1 MKRWQDRGEVQDS
14 DDEELSLD
22 AESQSPERARKK
34 PRLDDQHLDE
44 DHVLEEQGQDQDGAV
59 DAVEVAVTTADDEVT
74 DEEVEWLQPKQATTY
89 GRRARESNK
98 SAASHLDSVEKADE
112 RIDTSTTLVP
122 SASSWESQVEQR
134 NSGTDLER
142 DSPSEESEELP
153 DVSQILLGNNINQ
166 HDLIPEHSPD
176 LFSVSSS
183 PLSEREVSPP
193 APEFRLPGL
202 GHRVREAEIS
212 QHGRYDH
219 PGPSIQASLPED
231 MSAADGGRRNLRAR
245 NEKQLHPY
253 MFDRVQF
260 QRQFRERGL
269 QTFRFAVPE
278 PTAAETQDASM
289 SGNESSSQ
297 LIYGGGSS
305 PVVRPSSPPQ
315 EGSASD
321 GIHETYDSNDEMA
334 ARNSGSEEELPDLP
348 HPFRRPGTSAIDSGT
363 KRRKL
368 FHSSRLADPT
378 TLATAN
384 NTESQQQDEF
394 SVPPSPPPT
403 SSDNAIARKP
413 RPVATGFRMP
423 RGLTPAPLPTPQIS
437 SDRRAVLDE
446 GDDSSDPEHPFQRSR
461 APTASGLRQRTVTAS
476 VSPASSDSELPEAI
490 EQRRLGR
497 ERKRIRGV
505 LPASWLRIDLRAQQK
520 QASPSPARRR
530 RTSSASPPPTMPQRG
545 VAQRVNRARSPDHSG
560 VINISDD
567 DSEAQS
573 RPASPSATLRQP
585 TIRFKRERTTTA
597 TNDFIDDERMEV
609 DWIDPMFAGSTRKR
623 TAQSTRKRQ
632 PKIKDA
638 FTTARRRHHDFSEE
652 RNGLRQAA
660 GIASTSA
667 KPRQRRAHMRTPK
680 PTPAHNLSI
689 MDAPEQRTAP
699 DARAP
704 PFVRLAMR
712 TARARA
718 DQGRHSPTRKD
729 IRLARE
735 EDTADAE
742 AVLRAWREGTM
753 APKRST
759 PAPPVHYLMDDGL
772 GEQDSDTTERA
783 PKLRAP
789 LTELSRNQQQ
799 RLPGPLRKERGGTKT
814 RSKTVTVTRRPRVRQ
829 TRLQPTI
836 TLARQLSPPP
846 RTPTADD
853 SKSKENLQRSRMPP
867 HLQPQAVRF
876 RGAQL
881 ESLEHEFDRD
891 HRTAAFERRMQL
903 LTENVARGPHRSGA
917 TIDFQLNRFL
927 HDAGETSTP
936 AAGEHSDDLSN
947 ERPRHGHSRHLETQI
962 SLPHGPRKRQA
973 RRLDAETRQ
982 YRQPSEPLPEI
993 INLDDAIDETNV
1005 GNAVVLEGLKPFGTR
1020 YATDFDV
1027 LPLALGTY
1035 FHESS
1040 FIGSGDF
1047 AASLDFSNRCLDV
1060 PTGRILIHLDGDVL
1074 EWGAWTED
1082 VAVGMSRISTAIA
1095 DELKSLTGNNET
1107 NGMEEDASLVFS
1119 TVDYLLRSTVR
1130 YFARCLAFLDPV
1142 DRRTC
1147 ISRLQSFMEDILEA
1161 VVEHQPVNEAGNDT
1175 AIRCLQYA
1183 VVLASVATGL
1193 CDHPLVQLDAKAR
1206 CNDLV
1211 ARAAQRL
1218 ARTIFP
1224 NALAE
1229 LRAFHENNRQ
1239 TSKRESGI
1247 KDTDTAVCSMVI
1259 LHHVLEAGN
1268 ATAFRFWT
1276 VVYQALNVDASALT
1290 NVAQLDK
1297 VWYDIFTLLPI
1308 LEIDK
1313 QGIARVGSR
1322 TQGMRE
1328 DWSLVK
1334 RLIDRLFELYP
1345 ATSLLHGSTVNEYVR
1360 VTLVRCYRII
1370 STWGWWKCESILG
1383 TVFDFF
1389 AQRGLAQLHKEESRG
1404 SVRFLE
1410 GIDYQPSMEVQ
1421 AEDRSFHI
1429 FLKMLASSLQGMR
1442 KHSIYSDKKIG
1453 GIAWRFIPN
1462 HGRTHRKDA
1471 EVRQEDLDA
1480 LRNHHDLL
1488 CTLYYATPPDHRL
1501 RVALIQNLVNHSTSH
1516 REACRLN
1523 IRAWANLATFQMSST
1538 ESKEHLE
1545 PFVVWF
1551 RDILGTTINQ
1561 YRLARTEV
1569 EQDVA
1574 STEVRTIAQITQAV
1588 VEDTIARNQRRIAAT
1603 LVDGLAAL
1611 KRALRAS
1618 SSLENTI
1625 QLLEGS
1631 VFWQVFD
1638 LFDPGARRLSVM
1650 LDEALE
1656 VAKTAL
1662 EIQAKFVASS
1672 ESQPRSDDSQDY
1684 GDSTALQELA
1694 SGPAEGQYGH
1704 CTVAEILHDP
1714 VSHLL
1719 SNVFGADTASDDAL
1733 LIKLVDLWSGLAQM
1747 MVQSGKRSWTN
1758 YIGDYYSEAW
1768 DQLRDTEHRRKFTP
1782 YFLSCIVG
1790 FGNVNLSE
1798 TSILIFWLKSLV
1810 ERDATLKFQH
1820 GLTNALLIQHPD
1832 EQLLHNLPFSRRAR
1846 DRFDISLHE
1855 LRQRRTALLSS
1866 VLSNMGRAFDDAI
1879 HDRPHTVQGVRRAYA
1894 EMLKQLTQAMK
1905 SNYQE
1910 LQTFH
1915 SADVADVQAQGA
1927 YVEFVQQVVSFMQQ
1941 YTTDICPVD
1950 RFFTDSAAF
1959 PLPAADPMYVVGRLR
1974 SYVPKLA
1981 EPRKR
1986 KELAVF
1992 VQTVSER
1999 AAVDNQQPYLVGQLV
2014 TAMAGVLER
2023 GNVRT
2028 PSLRHVL
2035 MTAVFPAYIGGALTS
2050 ACSWIIAKP
2059 ILQSCGRVAAD
2070 LLYNVVLEDDRS
2082 LETVAGTIRALLH
2095 SILKPVKLALLH
2107 PGLVVLPHVQ
2117 TTLAVIFG
2125 TVRDCLTCVRYL
2137 EQCTKI
2143 AGTLTEVLADLMGIA
2158 GVLQARIS
2166 EPNSFDTLEHLESPS
2181 EQSCPWPDTLDFS
2194 RKQIRDKFNN
2204 DWYAHD
2210 GQYYVRRGN
2219 TSVEVVVALKD
2230 EYEERLQLLATL
2242 EHVRESYG
2250 AIFIGRGLSRP
2261 CGLEGLVV

>member
-14 DDEELSLD
+14 DDE
-22 AESQSPERARKK
+22 
-34 PRLDDQHLDE
+34 
-44 DHVLEEQGQDQDGAV
+44 
-59 DAVEVAVTTADDEVT
+59 EVT

-89 GRRARESNK
+89 GRKARESNK
-98 SAASHLDSVEKADE
+98 SAASHSDSLE
-112 RIDTSTTLVP
+112 RAGDHIDTSTTLIAP
-122 SASSWESQVEQR
+122 ASSSQSQVEHR
-134 NSGTDLER
+134 NGGTDLEK
-142 DSPSEESEELP
+142 DSRSEQSEELP
-153 DVSQILLGNNINQ
+153 DVRQILLGNNSNQ
-166 HDLIPEHSPD
+166 QYLIPEQAPD
-176 LFSVSSS
+176 LFSVPSS
-183 PLSEREVSPP
+183 PLSERDVSPP
-193 APEFRLPGL
+193 APEFRLPGQ
-202 GHRVREAEIS
+202 GDRARQVES
-212 QHGRYDH
+212 TRYNRNDH
-219 PGPSIQASLPED
+219 PGLPTQALLPKHL
-231 MSAADGGRRNLRAR
+231 SAADVGRRNLRAR

-253 MFDRVQF
+253 MFDKVQF

-278 PTAAETQDASM
+278 PTAAETQDASL
-289 SGNESSSQ
+289 SGDESSSQ

-305 PVVRPSSPPQ
+305 PVVRPSSPLQ
-315 EGSASD
+315 EGLGND
-321 GIHETYDSNDEMA
+321 EVHQTYYSNDQMGEGG
-334 ARNSGSEEELPDLP
+334 SGSEEELPDLP
-348 HPFRRPGTSAIDSGT
+348 QFFGRSGTNAASSGT

-368 FHSSRLADPT
+368 YHPSRLPDST
-378 TLATAN
+378 TLATA
-384 NTESQQQDEF
+384 TTTSGQQQDEF

-403 SSDNAIARKP
+403 SSDNAIARNP
-413 RPVATGFRMP
+413 RPVTTGFRMP

-437 SDRRAVLDE
+437 SVRRAMLDDD
-446 GDDSSDPEHPFQRSR
+446 DDSSDPEPSLERSR
-461 APTASGLRQRTVTAS
+461 PPTALGSRQRTATAS
-476 VSPASSDSELPEAI
+476 VSPASSDSEPTDAI

-530 RTSSASPPPTMPQRG
+530 RISSASPSPTMPQRG
-545 VAQRVNRARSPDHSG
+545 VAQRVNRARSPNQPG

-567 DSEAQS
+567 DSEPQS
-573 RPASPSATLRQP
+573 RPASPFANLRQP
-585 TIRFKRERTTTA
+585 TIHFDRERKTTV
-597 TNDFIDDERMEV
+597 TNDLVDDERMEV

-623 TAQSTRKRQ
+623 TSQATRKRQ
-632 PKIKDA
+632 PKIRDA
-638 FTTARRRHHDFSEE
+638 FTTARHRRHDISEQ

-667 KPRQRRAHMRTPK
+667 QPRQRRTRKRTPK

-689 MDAPEQRTAP
+689 LDAPEQRTAP
-699 DARAP
+699 DAKAP

-712 TARARA
+712 AARSRA
-718 DQGRHSPTRKD
+718 DQGRHSPTQKH

-735 EDTADAE
+735 VDTADAE
-742 AVLRAWREGTM
+742 AVLQAWREGTV

-759 PAPPVHYLMDDGL
+759 PAPPTHDLMDDGL
-772 GEQDSDTTERA
+772 REQDSDTTERA
-783 PKLRAP
+783 PKFRAP

-799 RLPGPLRKERGGTKT
+799 RLPGPLRKEREGSKS

-836 TLARQLSPPP
+836 MLARQFSPQP

-853 SKSKENLQRSRMPP
+853 SKSKENLQRNRRPP

-881 ESLEHEFDRD
+881 ESLEHDFDRD

-903 LTENVARGPHRSGA
+903 LTENVARGPRRSGA
-917 TIDFQLNRFL
+917 ATDFQLNRFL
-927 HDAGETSTP
+927 HDAEETSAPT
-936 AAGEHSDDLSN
+936 AGEHGVDLSYDTAHQGQSKY
-947 ERPRHGHSRHLETQI
+947 PGPHT
-962 SLPHGPRKRQA
+962 SLPHRSRKRQT
-973 RRLDAETRQ
+973 RRLDAETRR

-993 INLDDAIDETNV
+993 INLGDAIDEPASGKATL
-1005 GNAVVLEGLKPFGTR
+1005 LEGLKSFGTR
-1020 YATDFDV
+1020 YATDFDI

-1047 AASLDFSNRCLDV
+1047 AASLDFSKRCLDV
-1060 PTGRILIHLDGDVL
+1060 PTGRILIHLNGDVL

-1082 VAVGMSRISTAIA
+1082 VTVGLSRISTAIS
-1095 DELKSLTGNNET
+1095 DELKSLNGNNET
-1107 NGMEEDASLVFS
+1107 HVVEEDASLVLS

-1147 ISRLQSFMEDILEA
+1147 ILRLQSFVEDMLEA
-1161 VVEHQPVNEAGNDT
+1161 VMEHQPVHKAGNDT

-1183 VVLASVATGL
+1183 VVLANVALGL

-1218 ARTIFP
+1218 ARTMFP

-1229 LRAFHENNRQ
+1229 LRTFYENNRQ
-1239 TSKRESGI
+1239 TSKRESGL
-1247 KDTDTAVCSMVI
+1247 KDTDTAVCCMVI
-1259 LHHVLEAGN
+1259 LHHVLDAGN
-1268 ATAFRFWT
+1268 STASSFWN
-1276 VVYQALNVDASALT
+1276 VAYQALDVDASTLT

-1334 RLIDRLFELYP
+1334 RLIDRVFELYP
-1345 ATSLLHGSTVNEYVR
+1345 ATSLLHGSTINDYLR
-1360 VTLVRCYRII
+1360 ATLVRCHRHI

-1383 TVFDFF
+1383 AVFDFF
-1389 AQRGLAQLHKEESRG
+1389 ARRGLAQLHKEESRG
-1404 SVRFLE
+1404 SARFLE
-1410 GIDYQPSMEVQ
+1410 ELNHHPSMEVQ

-1429 FLKMLASSLQGMR
+1429 FLKMLASGLQGMR
-1442 KHSIYSDKKIG
+1442 KHSIYTDKKIG

-1488 CTLYYATPPDHRL
+1488 CTLYYATPSDHRL
-1501 RVALIQNLVNHSTSH
+1501 RVALIQNLVDHSTSH

-1523 IRAWANLATFQMSST
+1523 VRAWANLASFQMSTT

-1545 PFVVWF
+1545 RFIVWF
-1551 RDILGTTINQ
+1551 RDILCTTINQ

-1574 STEVRTIAQITQAV
+1574 SAGVQSIAQISQAV

-1611 KRALRAS
+1611 TRALRAS
-1618 SSLENTI
+1618 SSLDNAT

-1631 VFWQVFD
+1631 TFWQVFD
-1638 LFDPGARRLSVM
+1638 LFDPTARRLSGM

-1656 VAKTAL
+1656 VAEAAL
-1662 EIQAKFVASS
+1662 EIQAKFSASN

-1694 SGPAEGQYGH
+1694 SGPAEGRYDNR
-1704 CTVAEILHDP
+1704 TIAEILHEP
-1714 VSHLL
+1714 VSHMI
-1719 SNVFGADTASDDAL
+1719 SNVFGADAASDDAF
-1733 LIKLVDLWSGLAQM
+1733 LIKLVDLWSGLAQI

-1758 YIGDYYSEAW
+1758 YIGDYSSEAW
-1768 DQLRDTEHRRKFTP
+1768 DQLLDTEHRRKFTP
-1782 YFLSCIVG
+1782 YFLSCIVAS
-1790 FGNVNLSE
+1790 GNVDLSE
-1798 TSILIFWLKSLV
+1798 TSILTFWLKSLV
-1810 ERDATLKFQH
+1810 EREATLKFQH
-1820 GLTNALLIQHPD
+1820 SLTNALLNQHPN

-1855 LRQRRTALLSS
+1855 LRQRRIALLSS
-1866 VLSNMGRAFDDAI
+1866 VLSNMGKAFDDAI
-1879 HDRPHTVQGVRRAYA
+1879 HDRPHAVQGVRRAYTN
-1894 EMLKQLTQAMK
+1894 MLQQLTQAMK

-1910 LQTFH
+1910 LQTPH
-1915 SADVADVQAQGA
+1915 NADVADVQAQGA

-1999 AAVDNQQPYLVGQLV
+1999 AAVDNQQPYLVDQLV
-2014 TAMAGVLER
+2014 TAMTGVLER
-2023 GNVRT
+2023 GNART

-2035 MTAVFPAYIGGALTS
+2035 MTAVFPAYIEGALTS

-2059 ILQSCGRVAAD
+2059 ILQACGRAAGD
-2070 LLYNVVLEDDRS
+2070 FLYNMVLEDDSS
-2082 LETVAGTIRALLH
+2082 LQTVAGTMSALLH
-2095 SILKPVKLALLH
+2095 SMLKPAKLALLH

-2117 TTLAVIFG
+2117 TTLATIFA

-2137 EQCTKI
+2137 EQCKRI
-2143 AGTLTEVLADLMGIA
+2143 AGTSTEALTDLIKVA
-2158 GVLQARIS
+2158 GVLEARIS
-2166 EPNSFDTLEHLESPS
+2166 DANSFDALEHIESAP
-2181 EQSCPWPDTLDFS
+2181 EEDCPWPDTLDFS

-2204 DWYAHD
+2204 DCYARD

-2230 EYEERLQLLATL
+2230 DEEERSQLLEAL
-2242 EHVRESYG
+2242 QQIRESYES
-2250 AIFIGRGLSRP
+2250 IFTGRGLSRP
-2261 CGLEGLVV
+2261 GERSCGVEGLIV